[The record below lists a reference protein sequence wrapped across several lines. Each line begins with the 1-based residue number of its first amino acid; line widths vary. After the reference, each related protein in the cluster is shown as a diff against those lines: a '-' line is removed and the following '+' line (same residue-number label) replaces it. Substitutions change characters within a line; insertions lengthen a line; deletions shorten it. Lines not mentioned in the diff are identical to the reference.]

1 MYKIKE
7 IVYSEAGKILVGKNM
22 RGYAFEGEPEEFTEQ
37 EISLD
42 GMVIEGGFVRY
53 GGILQLLGSDL
64 TYAGQKAAMVK
75 RRYSLDDQI
84 AIMLN
89 RDDDAESALAYEK
102 MQEWREWSGRVAK
115 AILETLN
122 NKKGE

>member
-22 RGYAFEGEPEEFTEQ
+22 RGYAFEGEPEEFMERDIT
-37 EISLD
+37 LD
-42 GMVIEGGFVRY
+42 DVVIEDNFVRY
-53 GGILQLLGSDL
+53 GGVVQSLGDDV

-89 RDDDAESALAYEK
+89 KDDDADSALAYAK

-115 AILETLN
+115 AILAALN
-122 NKKGE
+122 KEVED